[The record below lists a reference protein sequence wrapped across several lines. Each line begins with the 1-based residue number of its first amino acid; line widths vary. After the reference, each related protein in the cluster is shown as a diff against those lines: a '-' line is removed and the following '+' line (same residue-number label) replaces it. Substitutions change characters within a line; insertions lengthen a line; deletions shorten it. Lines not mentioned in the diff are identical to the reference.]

1 MCDQCD
7 DLDQKPAASRF
18 TRRTFLARV
27 AGAGGAAGLALSQL
41 SCEPQK
47 RRSGGDNASTRP
59 TTSATTTSSA
69 PASEPA
75 SAPATSATTTAT
87 TTQGVSQPAPDLG
100 AALFPDEKGNPIAAA
115 ADCPVLVISRRDW
128 TTHRPNFNDIRLMN
142 GISRLTV
149 HHTGWN
155 LTTDAW
161 KPTATDL
168 ENIRE
173 FHSGTKTTDRQWA
186 DIAYHFVIDRAGR
199 VWQARPLVY
208 QGAHAKDHNEHNLGI
223 CLLGNFEVQMPAAA
237 QLWSLS
243 AFIPF
248 VRTLYGI
255 ALDQVFTHREL
266 RETACPGKNL
276 QACMDRQRNKW
287 RHPQ

>member
-1 MCDQCD
+1 
-7 DLDQKPAASRF
+7 
-18 TRRTFLARV
+18 
-27 AGAGGAAGLALSQL
+27 
-41 SCEPQK
+41 
-47 RRSGGDNASTRP
+47 
-59 TTSATTTSSA
+59 
-69 PASEPA
+69 
-75 SAPATSATTTAT
+75 
-87 TTQGVSQPAPDLG
+87 
-100 AALFPDEKGNPIAAA
+100 
-115 ADCPVLVISRRDW
+115 VIPRNDW
-128 TTHRPNFNDIRLMN
+128 TTHQPNFNDIRLMN
-142 GISRLTV
+142 GISRLTI

-155 LTTDAW
+155 LNTDAW

-173 FHSGTKTTDRQWA
+173 FHAGTKTTDRQWA

-199 VWQARPLVY
+199 VWQARTLVY

-223 CLLGNFEVQMPAAA
+223 CLLGNFEVQTPAAA

-276 QACMDRQRNKW
+276 QICMDRLRNKW
-287 RHPQ
+287 RNA